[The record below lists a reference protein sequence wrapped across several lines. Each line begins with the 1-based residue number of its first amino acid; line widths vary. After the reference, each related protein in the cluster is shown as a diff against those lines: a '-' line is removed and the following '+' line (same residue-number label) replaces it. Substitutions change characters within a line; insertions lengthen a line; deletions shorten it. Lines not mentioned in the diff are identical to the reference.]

1 MTAIFRT
8 ERERRQAI
16 ELRRL
21 LIRLQNGEGEDRPLG
36 ADIVAAVGAPAEI
49 GDPTGCLDCALY
61 LADFLRAPRIDVLAV
76 TTNAL
81 RERVRGGWKSA
92 QEISVAD
99 AARAMTTI
107 VVKAQIAKLEGAPV

>member
-8 ERERRQAI
+8 EKDRAAAV

-36 ADIVAAVGAPAEI
+36 ADIVAAVGAPPEI

-61 LADFLRAPRIDVLAV
+61 LADFLRVPRIDVLAV
-76 TTNAL
+76 TTKTL
-81 RERVRGGWKSA
+81 RDRVRDGWKSA
-92 QEISVAD
+92 HAITVPD
-99 AARAMTTI
+99 AARALTTI
-107 VVKAQIAKLEGAPV
+107 VIKGQIAKLEGPPV